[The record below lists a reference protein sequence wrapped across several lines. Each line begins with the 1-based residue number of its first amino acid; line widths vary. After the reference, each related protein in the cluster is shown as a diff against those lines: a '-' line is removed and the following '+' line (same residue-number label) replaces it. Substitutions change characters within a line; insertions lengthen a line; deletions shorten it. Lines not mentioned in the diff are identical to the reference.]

1 MGNFWTLVLAMPKI
15 WRLLRRPISTGNSI
29 RGLSLSTS
37 TFRLARMFWC
47 LRSQPEF
54 LQCCYESSG
63 AQSGEDSL
71 KTVQE
76 TSITDYCSD
85 LFPKDLPWPRTIRTQ
100 SHHRLSE
107 FIPLLEV
114 WFQYGSYDKILIFCG
129 IESASSKS
137 PTLPK
142 KLDLAGCREE
152 TTWTCFMRDLFS
164 SGRRHTRNSSE
175 LCFPFAV
182 FRIWC
187 CIRWVVVPFQTPF
200 QPSFHQESDW
210 NFAEKTRWNRL
221 IKKYWL
227 FVMLLADLQ
236 VVPPSVNKQ
245 SIVFAGYFQSALLS
259 GI

>member
-114 WFQYGSYDKILIFCG
+114 WFQYGSYDKILIFLCHW
-129 IESASSKS
+129 ISFLEKSNTSKEVRS
-137 PTLPK
+137 
-142 KLDLAGCREE
+142 CRVSWGNDVNLFYERFIFFRSQAY
-152 TTWTCFMRDLFS
+152 TKFVWT
-164 SGRRHTRNSSE
+164 
-175 LCFPFAV
+175 
-182 FRIWC
+182 
-187 CIRWVVVPFQTPF
+187 
-200 QPSFHQESDW
+200 
-210 NFAEKTRWNRL
+210 
-221 IKKYWL
+221 
-227 FVMLLADLQ
+227 
-236 VVPPSVNKQ
+236 
-245 SIVFAGYFQSALLS
+245 LLS
-259 GI
+259 LCSFSDLMLY